1 MAEIYPV
8 KLRND
13 MIVPF
18 ISSVKLDRPDKELV
32 FKQTRILPKKEVIFD
47 GNNPT
52 VRIFA
57 KAGKLTPANKTAQ
70 QWVEGL

>member
-1 MAEIYPV
+1 MDIYPV

-18 ISSVKLDRPDKELV
+18 VSSTQIDRPDKELV
-32 FKQTRILPKKEVIFD
+32 FKQTRILPGEEAIFD

-52 VRIFA
+52 VRLFA
-57 KAGKLTPANKTAQ
+57 KAGKLIPVNKTTQ